1 MPLTDR
7 SDSLVTRNLTVQDSL
22 ELDHD
27 TTLEVKEMP
36 APPTPPTGSLF
47 LYAKTDGKLYVKND
61 AGTESDLTAG
71 AGGGEANTAGNVGTG
86 GVGLFK
92 QKVGVNLEFK
102 KINAGSG
109 KITVTDDTANDEVD
123 LDLGSVALTDL
134 SDVSAKT
141 GTGTTAVLQNSPSLT
156 TPTIGDLTNV
166 THNHQNAAGGGTLD
180 AAAIAAGTLDSARL
194 AAKNKTVEKILYV
207 ENPAASDVFP
217 LLKVPDAC
225 TLVRVTHQTDTGTVD
240 FNLEK
245 RAEGTPAT
253 AGTDVWTTDKQAG
266 STMTGETSFN
276 SAAIPA
282 DNWLIFSASAVASSP
297 TKLWISIEYTIN

>member
-22 ELDHD
+22 ELDSD

-71 AGGGEANTAGNVGTG
+71 AGGGEANTAGNVGAG

-109 KITVTDDTANDEVD
+109 KITVTDDVANDEVD
-123 LDLGSVALTDL
+123 LDLGAVALTDL

-156 TPTIGDLTNV
+156 TPTIGDLTNA
-166 THNHQNAAGGGTLD
+166 THNHQNVAGG
-180 AAAIAAGTLDSARL
+180 GTLDSARL
-194 AAKNKTVEKILYV
+194 AAKNKTIKKILYV
-207 ENPAASDVFP
+207 ENPTASDVFP

-225 TLVRVTHQTDTGTVD
+225 TLVRVTHQTDTGTVN

-266 STMTGETSFN
+266 STMTAETIFN

-282 DNWLIFSASAVASSP
+282 DNWLVFAASAVATSP
-297 TKLWISIEYTIN
+297 TKLWISIEYTID